1 MIYCCAI
8 LDLPRRISAL
18 QWVSWLLAAVGVFL
32 VLFAHG
38 HYTIDIII
46 AYYITTRLFW
56 TYHTL
61 ANNSFL
67 IKVNRACN
75 CITLSICEFSMS
87 PISIKLIKLP
97 FTFSIRCHTLG
108 LRSTPEQI
116 TIWRVN
122 GGTNGLDIS
131 SKMYVDRYRMNLN
144 GLYRGLDDFSP
155 NSPIVRVNGE
165 LTTTTTMMM
174 IATTTI
180 TAAT

>member
-8 LDLPRRISAL
+8 SDLPRRISAL

-97 FTFSIRCHTLG
+97 FILYSMSHIGIAQHAGANNYLAREWWYKWSRYF
-108 LRSTPEQI
+108 EQN
-116 TIWRVN
+116 V
-122 GGTNGLDIS
+122 
-131 SKMYVDRYRMNLN
+131 
-144 GLYRGLDDFSP
+144 RGQVP
-155 NSPIVRVNGE
+155 NEFEWPLSWPRRFQPKFPNRE
-165 LTTTTTMMM
+165 S
-174 IATTTI
+174 
-180 TAAT
+180 

>member
-1 MIYCCAI
+1 M
-8 LDLPRRISAL
+8 
-18 QWVSWLLAAVGVFL
+18 
-32 VLFAHG
+32 
-38 HYTIDIII
+38 
-46 AYYITTRLFW
+46 
-56 TYHTL
+56 
-61 ANNSFL
+61 
-67 IKVNRACN
+67 
-75 CITLSICEFSMS
+75 
-87 PISIKLIKLP
+87 
-97 FTFSIRCHTLG
+97 G